1 MNRSRIS
8 HRTVWIVPPMALLVW
23 AAIALLHPD
32 PDAADGIYA
41 GLHDEVGRWLFVHI
55 TQLVLA
61 PFVAFALWTILRGI
75 NSIAATMSR
84 TAMVIWLVS
93 FSVYDSLAGVGTGV
107 LVKQAASTAGE
118 ERARF
123 TTAAD
128 FFWDSPWTGAVSW
141 WGAVAT
147 LAWPV
152 VVITASFA
160 LSRAG
165 ASRATTAATAASG
178 LIALHGGVPATIGFA
193 ALAAATVLR
202 HRERTRA
209 GGTESRAPA
218 SMP

>member
-1 MNRSRIS
+1 MPRGSNTSTPYPWRASR
-8 HRTVWIVPPMALLVW
+8 
-23 AAIALLHPD
+23 
-32 PDAADGIYA
+32 
-41 GLHDEVGRWLFVHI
+41 LFVHI

-75 NSIAATMSR
+75 NSIAATVSR

-107 LVKQAASTAGE
+107 LVRQAASTSGE

-123 TTAAD
+123 TAAAD

-152 VVITASFA
+152 VVITAAFA
-160 LSRAG
+160 LSRTG
-165 ASRATTAATAASG
+165 ESRATTAATAASG

-202 HRERTRA
+202 HRERTRT
-209 GGTESRAPA
+209 GGAKSHAPVT
-218 SMP
+218 MQ